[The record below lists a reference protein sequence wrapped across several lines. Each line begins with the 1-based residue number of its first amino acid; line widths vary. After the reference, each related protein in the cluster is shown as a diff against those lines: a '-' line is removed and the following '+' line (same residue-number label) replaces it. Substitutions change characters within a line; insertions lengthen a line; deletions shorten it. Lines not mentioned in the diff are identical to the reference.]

1 MESIIAALAFV
12 IIGYTLGS
20 TKMIN
25 EGNEALVERLGKY
38 HRKLTP
44 GLNFIVP
51 FVDQIVLED
60 TVRQRVLDIEPQLAI
75 TKDNVSLEADAV
87 IFWKVLDLEKSF
99 YGIDDIEGALKNI
112 VLTTLRSTLAEM
124 NLEET
129 IASRTEI
136 NRRLLQQL
144 DDITAGWGVKVLRVE
159 LQNIKPPESV
169 LRSMEE
175 QRAAEIEKRATVS
188 KAQGE
193 REAEILRAEGTK
205 KSMQLIA
212 EALGS
217 QANTREILR
226 YLVAQDFVEA
236 SQKLGESPNA
246 KIVFVDPA
254 QSANM
259 LGELVAEE
267 TVGEGNFRQP
277 SGGNGSPSP

>member
-1 MESIIAALAFV
+1 MESIIAAIAFV
-12 IIGYTLGS
+12 IIGYALGS

-38 HRKLTP
+38 NRKLKP

-51 FVDQIVLED
+51 FVEQIVLED

-87 IFWKVLDLEKSF
+87 IFWKVLDLQQSF
-99 YGIDDIEGALKNI
+99 YNIDDIEGALKNI
-112 VLTTLRSTLAEM
+112 VLTTLRSTIAEM

-129 IASRTEI
+129 IASRAEI

-144 DDITAGWGVKVLRVE
+144 DDITAAWGVKVLRVE

-175 QRAAEIEKRATVS
+175 QRAAEIEKRATIS
-188 KAQGE
+188 KAEGE
-193 REAEILRAEGTK
+193 RQAEILRAEGTK
-205 KSMQLIA
+205 RSMQLIS

-254 QSANM
+254 QSSNM

-267 TVGEGNFRQP
+267 TVGEGAARTRT
-277 SGGNGSPSP
+277 SGNGSP